1 MAVKDTSLA
10 AFFKDKT
17 QRSISTIE
25 ARVLGSLYVDGPAT
39 RLDLAKR
46 LDKPIN
52 CITAPVLAL
61 IKAEIIE
68 EHDRVVQPE
77 TGNKA
82 WQLKV
87 KEKYA
92 LSCIDH
98 GMTRSLAPKAM
109 RSWAV
114 PACAP
119 AALAFTGWCTQRRSA
134 RHSRR
139 LLTWWCGTLVTTR
152 AA

>member
-1 MAVKDTSLA
+1 MIMKDTSLA

-17 QRSISTIE
+17 QQSISTLE
-25 ARVLGSLYVDGPAT
+25 ARVLDSLYVYGPGT

-68 EHDRVVQPE
+68 EHNRVVQPE
-77 TGNKA
+77 TDSKA

-92 LSCIDH
+92 
-98 GMTRSLAPKAM
+98 
-109 RSWAV
+109 
-114 PACAP
+114 
-119 AALAFTGWCTQRRSA
+119 
-134 RHSRR
+134 
-139 LLTWWCGTLVTTR
+139 
-152 AA
+152 

>member
-1 MAVKDTSLA
+1 MTVKDTSLA
-10 AFFKDKT
+10 AFFEGKT
-17 QRSISTIE
+17 QRSISTLE
-25 ARVLGSLYVDGPAT
+25 TRVLDSLYEDGPGT

-46 LDKPIN
+46 LGKPIN

-82 WQLKV
+82 WQLKM

-92 LSCIDH
+92 
-98 GMTRSLAPKAM
+98 
-109 RSWAV
+109 
-114 PACAP
+114 
-119 AALAFTGWCTQRRSA
+119 
-134 RHSRR
+134 
-139 LLTWWCGTLVTTR
+139 
-152 AA
+152 

>member
-1 MAVKDTSLA
+1 MTVKDTSLA

-25 ARVLGSLYVDGPAT
+25 ARVLDSLYVDGPGT

-61 IKAEIIE
+61 IKAGIIE
-68 EHDRVVQPE
+68 EHNRVVQPE
-77 TGNKA
+77 TGSKA

-92 LSCIDH
+92 
-98 GMTRSLAPKAM
+98 
-109 RSWAV
+109 
-114 PACAP
+114 
-119 AALAFTGWCTQRRSA
+119 
-134 RHSRR
+134 
-139 LLTWWCGTLVTTR
+139 
-152 AA
+152 

>member
-1 MAVKDTSLA
+1 MIVKDTRLA

-17 QRSISTIE
+17 QQSISTLE
-25 ARVLGSLYVDGPAT
+25 ARVLDSLYVEGPGT

-68 EHDRVVQPE
+68 EHNRVVQPE
-77 TGNKA
+77 TDSKA

-92 LSCIDH
+92 
-98 GMTRSLAPKAM
+98 
-109 RSWAV
+109 
-114 PACAP
+114 
-119 AALAFTGWCTQRRSA
+119 
-134 RHSRR
+134 
-139 LLTWWCGTLVTTR
+139 
-152 AA
+152 